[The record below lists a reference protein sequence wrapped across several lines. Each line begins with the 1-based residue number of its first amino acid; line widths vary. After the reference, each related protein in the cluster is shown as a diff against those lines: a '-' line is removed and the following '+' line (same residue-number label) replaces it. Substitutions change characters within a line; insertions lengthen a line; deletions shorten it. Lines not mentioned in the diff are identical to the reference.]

1 MRVTGLDHVVVRCR
15 DVEASLAWYCGEL
28 GLEPRDVDAW
38 RAGDRLFPSV
48 RIDTDTIIDLL
59 PGGTEPLVGPG
70 NVDHIAL
77 VVADVT
83 PEQLLARFPGARRA
97 DGLSGARG
105 AGTGVYVHDP
115 DGNTIELRVY

>member
-28 GLEPRDVDAW
+28 GLAALDVEAW
-38 RAGDRLFPSV
+38 RSGVRPFPSV
-48 RIDTDTIIDLL
+48 RIDAGTIIDLL
-59 PGGTEPLVGPG
+59 PARDPVAVPTGGG

-77 VVADVT
+77 VVEGIDPDELV
-83 PEQLLARFPGARRA
+83 ARFPGARRA

-105 AGTGVYVHDP
+105 PGRGST
-115 DGNTIELRVY
+115 